1 MYVETMH
8 KRTHFIY
15 ILSMDGISGKFFRS
29 VNLLLHG
36 MMCVPADKH
45 HPDVHGARCED
56 EMEKAVPIWYVV
68 F

>member
-1 MYVETMH
+1 
-8 KRTHFIY
+8 
-15 ILSMDGISGKFFRS
+15 
-29 VNLLLHG
+29 

-45 HPDVHGARCED
+45 HPDVHGARRED